1 MSEKSKTQQVVK
13 EEKKK
18 SVAVFDNSILR
29 KAGASLSERDAEDY
43 QIPYLNVIV
52 SNSPQRKKTHDKYI
66 EGADEGMVFNSV
78 TQKLYTELT
87 VLPVYYRRRY
97 VEWHLDRDRANAPIN
112 TFTIEEYEKMK
123 RDGRVVR
130 NDDNIEILDG
140 GETYVQNTAEHYVIV
155 VEEDG
160 SWNQAIIKMKSTQL
174 KKSRTWNSI
183 MANQRRIDGDEIYQP
198 KDFAR
203 SYKLSTRAVQGKK
216 GDYYDWVITQDKWI
230 DELDNPN
237 VEKIF
242 SDAIKFEKAIHKGE
256 VSGVEEDTSDE
267 QVSPQKG
274 SGDASMNGES
284 DSDLPF

>member
-13 EEKKK
+13 EEKK

-29 KAGASLSERDAEDY
+29 KAGASLNERDAEDY
-43 QIPYLNVIV
+43 QIPYLKVIV
-52 SNSPQRKKTHDKYI
+52 SASPQRKKDNNNYI
-66 EGADEGMVFNSV
+66 QGAEEGMIFNSV

-97 VEWHLDRDRANAPIN
+97 TEWHTDRDKATSPLNIY
-112 TFTIEEYEKMK
+112 TIEEYEKMK
-123 RDGRVVR
+123 RDGRVFR
-130 NDDNIEILDG
+130 NENNIEILDG

-203 SYKLSTRAVQGKK
+203 SYKLSTKSVPGKK
-216 GDYYDWVITQDKWI
+216 GDYYDWVINQGDWI
-230 DELDNPN
+230 DEMDNPN
-237 VEKIF
+237 IEKIF
-242 SDAIKFEKAIHKGE
+242 NDAVKFEKAIHKGE

-274 SGDASMNGES
+274 SGDASKSGDSE
-284 DSDLPF
+284 SDLPF

>member
-13 EEKKK
+13 EEKK

-29 KAGASLSERDAEDY
+29 KAGASLNERDAEDY
-43 QIPYLNVIV
+43 QIPYLKVIV
-52 SNSPQRKKTHDKYI
+52 SASPQRKKDNNNYI
-66 EGADEGMVFNSV
+66 QGAEEGMIFNSV
-78 TQKLYTELT
+78 TSKLYDNLT

-97 VEWHLDRDRANAPIN
+97 TEWHTDRDKATSPLNIY
-112 TFTIEEYEKMK
+112 TIEEYEKMK
-123 RDGRVVR
+123 RDGRVFR
-130 NDDNIEILDG
+130 NENNIEILDG

-155 VEEDG
+155 IEEDG

-203 SYKLSTRAVQGKK
+203 SYKLSTKSVPGKK
-216 GDYYDWVITQDKWI
+216 GDYYDWVINQGDWI
-230 DELDNPN
+230 DEMDNPN
-237 VEKIF
+237 IEKIF
-242 SDAIKFEKAIHKGE
+242 NDAVKFEKAIHKGE

-274 SGDASMNGES
+274 RGDASKSGDSE
-284 DSDLPF
+284 SDLPF

>member
-13 EEKKK
+13 EEKK

-29 KAGASLSERDAEDY
+29 KAGASLNERDAEDY
-43 QIPYLNVIV
+43 QIPYLKVIV
-52 SNSPQRKKTHDKYI
+52 SASPQRKKDNNNYI
-66 EGADEGMVFNSV
+66 QGAEEGMIFNSV
-78 TQKLYTELT
+78 TSKLYDNLT

-97 VEWHLDRDRANAPIN
+97 TEWHTDRDKATSPLNIY
-112 TFTIEEYEKMK
+112 TIEEYEKMK
-123 RDGRVVR
+123 RDGRVFR
-130 NDDNIEILDG
+130 NENNIEILDG

-203 SYKLSTRAVQGKK
+203 SYKLSTKSVPGKK
-216 GDYYDWVITQDKWI
+216 GDYYDWVINQGDWI
-230 DELDNPN
+230 DEMDNPN
-237 VEKIF
+237 IEKIF
-242 SDAIKFEKAIHKGE
+242 NDAVKFEKAIHKGE

-274 SGDASMNGES
+274 GGDASKSGDSE
-284 DSDLPF
+284 SDLPF

>member
-43 QIPYLNVIV
+43 QIPYLKVIV
-52 SNSPQRKKTHDKYI
+52 SASPQRKKDNNNYI
-66 EGADEGMVFNSV
+66 QGAEEGMIFNSV
-78 TQKLYTELT
+78 TQKLYNELI

-97 VEWHLDRDRANAPIN
+97 TEWHTDRDKATSPIN
-112 TFTIEEYEKMK
+112 TYTIEEYEKMK

-130 NDDNIEILDG
+130 NENNIEILDDG
-140 GETYVQNTAEHYVIV
+140 DTYVQNTAEHYVIV

-203 SYKLSTRAVQGKK
+203 SYKLSTKSVPGKK
-216 GDYYDWVITQDKWI
+216 GDYYDWVINQDKWI

-237 VEKIF
+237 IEKIF

-256 VSGVEEDTSDE
+256 VSGVEDNSDE